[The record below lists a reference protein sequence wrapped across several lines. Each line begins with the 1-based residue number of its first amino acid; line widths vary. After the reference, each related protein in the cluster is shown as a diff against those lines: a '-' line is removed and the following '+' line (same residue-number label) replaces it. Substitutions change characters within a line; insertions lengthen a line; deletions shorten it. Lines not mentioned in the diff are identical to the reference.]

1 LFERRGDFIFSWG
14 AKIKLGVATGVKEQ
28 MSGRLKGR
36 GRFTLILLFLAA
48 VLVLTLFVA
57 SIFGTVML
65 SLPDVVKM
73 TLDKLP
79 FIDLQD
85 TWRAADETIFFQI
98 RLPRVI
104 ASALVGAAL
113 ATAGVLFQ
121 GLFRNP
127 MADPYIIG
135 TSAGAALGAT
145 VAMVLPIELSLL
157 GFGFVPLAAFIGAL
171 STVLLVYNLAR
182 VSGKT
187 PIVSMLL
194 AGFVVSAL
202 LTSVISFM
210 MAINDQLDLNIR
222 SVFSFLMGHISVV
235 GWEWSVFIAPL
246 VVGGVVVARF
256 FAYHLN
262 AFSLGEEGAAYV
274 GIEVERDK
282 MLILALGSVLTAAA
296 VSIGGLIGFVGL
308 VMPHAVRLVLGPDH
322 RLLLPASALAGAIF
336 VVFADLLARV
346 VLAPTEIPVG
356 VVTAVVG
363 APFFLYLLRRSRRE
377 YAF

>member
-1 LFERRGDFIFSWG
+1 M
-14 AKIKLGVATGVKEQ
+14 GVATGVKGKV
-28 MSGRLKGR
+28 SGRLKGH
-36 GRFTLILLFLAA
+36 GRFAMVLLFLA
-48 VLVLTLFVA
+48 VGLVLALFVA

-65 SLPDVVKM
+65 SLSDVVKM
-73 TLDKLP
+73 TIDKLP

-98 RLPRVI
+98 RLPRVV

-121 GLFRNP
+121 GLLRNP

-157 GFGFVPLAAFIGAL
+157 GFGLVPLAAFIGAL
-171 STVLLVYNLAR
+171 GTVFLVYNLAR
-182 VSGKT
+182 VGGKT
-187 PIVSMLL
+187 PVVSMLL

-202 LTSVISFM
+202 LVAIISFM
-210 MAINDQLDLNIR
+210 MAISDQLDLNIR
-222 SVFSFLMGHISVV
+222 SVYSFLMGHISVV

-246 VVGGVVVARF
+246 VVAGVVVARF

-282 MLILALGSVLTAAA
+282 ILILALGSVLTAAA
-296 VSIGGLIGFVGL
+296 VSIGGLISFVGL
-308 VMPHAVRLVLGPDH
+308 VMPHSVRLVLGPDH

-356 VVTAVVG
+356 IVTAIVG